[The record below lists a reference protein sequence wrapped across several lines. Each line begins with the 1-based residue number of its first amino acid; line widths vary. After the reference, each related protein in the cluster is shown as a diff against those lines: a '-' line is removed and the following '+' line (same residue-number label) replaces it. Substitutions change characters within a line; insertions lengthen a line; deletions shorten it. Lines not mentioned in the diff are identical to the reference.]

1 MNIDLQTLP
10 SHIDIIHLG
19 LAAVAIVFFVLFL
32 IKRKTS
38 NKAITNQLDTSDNK
52 QVEAKTNSNL
62 PEKKPQEPLKQASPD
77 AALQLLSLLQQ
88 DARFID
94 FIQEDLSGYDDSDI
108 GAAARIVHEG
118 SKKTLNNYFD
128 FTPIRAEDEETRI
141 TLEAGFNASEVRL
154 TGNVVG
160 EAPFSGTLIHKGW
173 KVNSSKL
180 PKTSKNHDTSII
192 APAEIE
198 L

>member
-19 LAAVAIVFFVLFL
+19 LTAVALVFFVLFL
-32 IKRKTS
+32 INRKTS
-38 NKAITNQLDTSDNK
+38 NNAITNQLDTSDNK
-52 QVEAKTNSNL
+52 QVETKTNSNP

-128 FTPIRAEDEETRI
+128 FTPIRAEDEETKI

-154 TGNVVG
+154 TGSVVG

-173 KVNSSKL
+173 KVNSCKL